1 LRPLSKII
9 PFGGSNHKPI
19 LLEFKKYGI
28 AGPIPFRFSPL
39 WIQHEG
45 FFQIIWEQWNT
56 PVTGSPFFVWEENL
70 RRVKKTLKIWAKE
83 KKSSMQSHLEA
94 QQNLETL
101 QTNMEETT
109 ITREII
115 EKEENLHQALHST
128 CRLEEKYWW

>member
-1 LRPLSKII
+1 MVQSSFFLLGLRPLSKII

-56 PVTGSPFFVWEENL
+56 PVTGSPFFAWEENL

-94 QQNLETL
+94 QKNLETL
-101 QTNMEETT
+101 QTNMEET
-109 ITREII
+109 
-115 EKEENLHQALHST
+115 NNN
-128 CRLEEKYWW
+128 